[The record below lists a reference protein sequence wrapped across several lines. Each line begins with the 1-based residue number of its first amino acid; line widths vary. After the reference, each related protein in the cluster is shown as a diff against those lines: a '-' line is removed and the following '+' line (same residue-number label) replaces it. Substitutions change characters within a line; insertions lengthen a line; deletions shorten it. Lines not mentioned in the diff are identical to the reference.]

1 MRSKFLVA
9 FALVCIATCDTSAVA
24 AQGNNT
30 YTGADFMWPDSPGN
44 GYLGLYIDDDITH
57 TRMMSTVR
65 TASGQLCSSLE
76 DATCANQSLSTYS
89 ILPRC
94 ETDVQSDCIESLGAT
109 KSGGSVS
116 EGEFSRYFPD
126 RGLGDFIGSPAL
138 KIPTG
143 AAPSIFTIAGAPH
156 SAGDKYMV
164 IASVGGFSPYDR
176 FQRNLTS
183 LIIHASVY
191 PVKVL
196 SGNFSRNVPSRNT
209 AGVNHESDEKWGN
222 CASIADGYCAARQDF
237 PANTKFSLSL
247 RLSSAPKGWLHG
259 RIFSPSVTY
268 ETVGESTR
276 LKVEAAP
283 VQVAAVATWGK
294 YSDLPSA
301 AKSGPIGCSAS
312 TLCSQLNPQS
322 SGAQTSVD
330 AWRSVYGDK
339 ASWVRGQ
346 WMYQTI
352 ADWDITGKSLSM
364 CTSGSPKF
372 YGFVTTNA
380 TGYAAGP
387 PVFNA
392 EEKTLSYVVASP
404 HVNAAG
410 GLIVGTY
417 DLMMRSDL
425 ASCLYGAD
433 ISDIVG
439 SVSVVYD
446 TVTSTASD
454 MRTDVSNDGIW
465 FKVSASGF
473 HYSMPTIKTTLR
485 TKSEVLAN
493 PIPVP
498 AGGTT
503 AVQLADSVVRKS
515 ISLRALAARVQ
526 LTISQGD
533 VLSIRVLKGSQKK
546 CFVVRQ
552 SLRIIKSGS
561 CKVTIRVGS
570 QMNRA
575 RSRTVVLNV
584 AR

>member
-76 DATCANQSLSTYS
+76 DPACANQNISTYS

-94 ETDVQSDCIESLGAT
+94 ETDVQSDCIESLGAI

-126 RGLGDFIGSPAL
+126 SGLGDFIGNPAL

-164 IASVGGFSPYDR
+164 IASVGGYSPYDR

-196 SGNFSRNVPSRNT
+196 SGNFSRNVPSRNS

-247 RLSSAPKGWLHG
+247 RLSTAPKGWLHG

-276 LKVEAAP
+276 LKVEAEP

-301 AKSGPIGCSAS
+301 AKSGSMGCSAS
-312 TLCSQLNPQS
+312 TSCGQMNPQS
-322 SGAQTSVD
+322 SGAQTAVD

-352 ADWDITGKSLSM
+352 ADWDITGKSLSS
-364 CTSGSPKF
+364 CATGSPKF

-392 EEKTLSYVVASP
+392 EEKSLSYVVASP
-404 HVNAAG
+404 HVNTEG
-410 GLIVGTY
+410 ELIVGTY

-425 ASCLYGAD
+425 ASCLYGANV
-433 ISDIVG
+433 SDIVG
-439 SVSVVYD
+439 SVSVLYD
-446 TVTSTASD
+446 SVTSTTTD
-454 MRTDVSNDGIW
+454 MRTEVTNDGTW

-485 TKSEVLAN
+485 TKSEAMAD
-493 PIPVP
+493 PISNSQPGLIM
-498 AGGTT
+498 AQRTKT
-503 AVQLADSVVRKS
+503 SIRKS

-533 VLSIRVLKGSQKK
+533 VLSVRVLKGSQNK
-546 CFVVRQ
+546 CVVVRQ
-552 SLRIIKSGS
+552 SLKITKSGS
-561 CKVTIRVGS
+561 CKVALRVESGS
-570 QMNRA
+570 SRA
-575 RSRTVVLNV
+575 RSRTITLNV
-584 AR
+584 VR